1 MRNKQ
6 AICRLCALLLATCLM
21 IGMITPAAYAAGT
34 ADISFGQV
42 YGERGEQITI
52 PVKITN
58 NPGIASF
65 RFRIAYNTDAL
76 TFVSAYEADL
86 MNAGTLNAA
95 FQPEDGELAV
105 TWFHVE
111 NISGDGVL
119 FYLVFEI
126 SDSAQGKYPL
136 EVRYLP
142 EDVVNASWSQVDCDV
157 AKGSVTVV
165 EKVNA
170 TITFKN
176 WDGSIISSKA
186 YRYGDAITV
195 PGNPTRPADRTYSYT
210 FEGWDREVLAICKG
224 DAIYTAVYKA
234 AYIDYVVQFEDWNG
248 TVLSRKTYHYGDS
261 VAAPSAPSRPEDGT
275 YMYSFAGWD
284 KAVALCTG
292 DTTYTAVYN
301 KTAIVVTS
309 VSITN
314 NPTKRVYLQGQQL
327 DLSGLVVKASYNNGT
342 SKNVTG
348 YTISGYNANKVG
360 DQTVTVSYSG
370 KTATFTVTVESPVP
384 DKITSSVFTVENGWI
399 RKISA
404 GTKVSELVNGIN
416 EKQYIKVFIGTKEVS
431 GDKLVGTGMVV
442 KLMDGHTVKASV
454 IVVVTG
460 DTNGD
465 GKITITD
472 MLAVKS
478 HVLKKSTLSG
488 EVAKAADTSK
498 DGGISIT
505 DFIQIKAFIL
515 GKGTIT
521 PN

>member
-1 MRNKQ
+1 M
-6 AICRLCALLLATCLM
+6 
-21 IGMITPAAYAAGT
+21 
-34 ADISFGQV
+34 
-42 YGERGEQITI
+42 
-52 PVKITN
+52 
-58 NPGIASF
+58 
-65 RFRIAYNTDAL
+65 
-76 TFVSAYEADL
+76 
-86 MNAGTLNAA
+86 
-95 FQPEDGELAV
+95 
-105 TWFHVE
+105 
-111 NISGDGVL
+111 
-119 FYLVFEI
+119 
-126 SDSAQGKYPL
+126 
-136 EVRYLP
+136 
-142 EDVVNASWSQVDCDV
+142 
-157 AKGSVTVV
+157 
-165 EKVNA
+165 
-170 TITFKN
+170 
-176 WDGSIISSKA
+176 
-186 YRYGDAITV
+186 
-195 PGNPTRPADRTYSYT
+195 
-210 FEGWDREVLAICKG
+210 
-224 DAIYTAVYKA
+224 
-234 AYIDYVVQFEDWNG
+234 
-248 TVLSRKTYHYGDS
+248 
-261 VAAPSAPSRPEDGT
+261 
-275 YMYSFAGWD
+275 
-284 KAVALCTG
+284 
-292 DTTYTAVYN
+292 
-301 KTAIVVTS
+301 
-309 VSITN
+309 
-314 NPTKRVYLQGQQL
+314 
-327 DLSGLVVKASYNNGT
+327 KASYNNGT